1 MRSRFK
7 PTLTWSLLI
16 LLVAAMF
23 IPVPYVMTS
32 PGPVFNTIGEVNDIE
47 LISISGTQTYPTE
60 GELDMTTVS
69 EFGGPQDGLDMFQA
83 IWGWIS
89 PDRKVVPRESVY
101 PEGQT
106 AEENAARNIEAF
118 STSQSYAIAAA
129 MKYLDEPVNEQV
141 IVTSVGADTP
151 AEDNLRAGDE
161 ILAVDGV
168 AMTTPEQVVEA
179 VRSKPIGTDLTF
191 SVVRSGTNLEV
202 VVTSSNRVDDPATE
216 QDEAKIPYI
225 GIGID
230 VYYSA
235 EFEIEFGVTG
245 VGGPSAGT
253 MFAIGIID
261 KLTPGALTQG
271 KIIAGT
277 GTIDPDGNVGDIELL
292 EDRQIVES
300 WDAKYGKSYL
310 RDEIEELS
318 EKLEVH
324 PAIRCAGFVT
334 SLKPERLDELERRCA
349 EIEEM
354 YGISLEIL
362 TFEEWVEEQFK
373 RALEEE
379 VTSKQELATDWIKA
393 YVESLAQKRQD
404 IAPIDEPC
412 YQWLLTLNNILN
424 ENSPDIQNL

>member
-1 MRSRFK
+1 MATTNHFGSSPRRTPKDFTYAVSLETLDFAKRNGYVMRSRFK

-32 PGPVFNTIGEVNDIE
+32 PGPVFNTIGEVNEIE

-69 EFGGPQDGLDMFQA
+69 EYGGPQDGLDMFQA

-101 PEGQT
+101 PEGET

-129 MKYLDEPVNEQV
+129 MDYLDQPINEQV
-141 IVTSVGADTP
+141 IITSVGLDTP
-151 AEDNLRAGDE
+151 AQDKLRAGDE

-168 AMTTPEQVVEA
+168 AMTTPEQVVDA

-191 SVVRSGTNLEV
+191 SVVRSGTKLDV

-216 QDEAKIPYI
+216 QDEATIPYI

-230 VYYSA
+230 VNYSA
-235 EFEIEFGVTG
+235 EFDIEFGVTG

-277 GTIDPDGNVGDIELL
+277 GTIDPDGNVGEIGGIQQKLIGARDAGAVLFLAPQGNCDEVIGHIPDGLTVAAIETL
-292 EDRQIVES
+292 ED
-300 WDAKYGKSYL
+300 AM
-310 RDEIEELS
+310 
-318 EKLEVH
+318 
-324 PAIRCAGFVT
+324 
-334 SLKPERLDELERRCA
+334 A
-349 EIEEM
+349 EIESFNS
-354 YGISLEIL
+354 GA
-362 TFEEWVEEQFK
+362 Q
-373 RALEEE
+373 
-379 VTSKQELATDWIKA
+379 VTSC
-393 YVESLAQKRQD
+393 S
-404 IAPIDEPC
+404 
-412 YQWLLTLNNILN
+412 
-424 ENSPDIQNL
+424 